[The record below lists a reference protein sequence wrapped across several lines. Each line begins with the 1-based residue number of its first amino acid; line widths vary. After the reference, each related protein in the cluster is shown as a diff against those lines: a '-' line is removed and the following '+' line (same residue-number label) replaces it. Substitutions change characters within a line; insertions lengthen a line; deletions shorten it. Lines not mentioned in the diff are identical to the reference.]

1 MPTHILRWVT
11 GDPGQPGYNLGL
23 INSVTNVVNGKPHY
37 NFTNLDNLIDLL
49 WQNGLRPGFELMGSA
64 SGYFTDFEDK
74 KQVVEWKNMVAVIAK
89 RYIDKYGLEYVS
101 QWNFET
107 WNEPSNHDFDD
118 VNMTIQGFLN
128 YYDAS
133 SEGLKEV
140 SPFLRF
146 GGPGDSCH
154 SPPHTPYCWTML
166 SHCFNG
172 TNFFTGETGVR
183 LDYIALHKK
192 GGGSSL
198 HILEQEVETTQE
210 IQKHFPGYKPVP
222 LYNDE
227 ADPLVGWS
235 KPQVWR
241 ADVTYASM
249 VVKGGGS
256 SLHIL
261 EQEVETTQ
269 EIQKH
274 FPGYKPVP
282 LYNDEADPLVGWSKP
297 QVWRADVTY
306 ASMVVKVIDQH
317 QNLIIA
323 KPHNSI
329 NYTLLSNDNAFLNY
343 HPHYFTQRT
352 LTTRFQMNLTKPPH
366 VQMVRKPVLTVMGL
380 LALLGEKQISSDI
393 GASGESVNMTL
404 GVIASTHETAIPGT
418 SDSWQS
424 TILIYNSNDN
434 NTSSDVGYVTVN
446 LNNYPSQLGLVYVT
460 YYLDNNT
467 TNPYLQWKNIG
478 SPDFPTIEQFKQLR
492 KAENPLELKTESV
505 EKKCEK
511 QISSDIGASGESVNM
526 TLGVIASTH
535 ETAIPGTSDSWQS
548 TILIYNSN
556 DNNTSSDVGY
566 VTVNLNN
573 YPSQLGLVYVTYYL
587 DNNTTNPYL
596 QWKNIGSPDFPTIEQ
611 FKQLRKAE
619 EPLVV
624 GPLAFPSSGRLT
636 LKTELP
642 IPSLFLIHICAKPKV
657 PPDQVTGLRIMALTK
672 GQVVIVW
679 KDGCVNS
686 KCLKTFEVEFSEDA
700 KIYRR
705 INAGDTIFTLFVYV
719 SGKKIDNSGIEF
731 KCVCSC
737 RISHYL
743 AIKKYI
749 QYKTIT
755 IICRCRKCSRLLLFS
770 RLTSSS
776 GIYVGSNSNRTPK
789 WKFQGKEISREQI
802 SSKQWRN
809 NANFKMKLS
818 EGTREERFKVN
829 HIDRTAK

>member
-1 MPTHILRWVT
+1 
-11 GDPGQPGYNLGL
+11 
-23 INSVTNVVNGKPHY
+23 
-37 NFTNLDNLIDLL
+37 
-49 WQNGLRPGFELMGSA
+49 MGSA

-128 YYDAS
+128 YYDAC

-154 SPPHTPYCWTML
+154 SPPHTPYCWAML

-183 LDYIALHKK
+183 LDYIALHK
-192 GGGSSL
+192 
-198 HILEQEVETTQE
+198 
-210 IQKHFPGYKPVP
+210 
-222 LYNDE
+222 
-227 ADPLVGWS
+227 
-235 KPQVWR
+235 
-241 ADVTYASM
+241 
-249 VVKGGGS
+249 KGGGS

-393 GASGESVNMTL
+393 GASRESVNMTL

-434 NTSSDVGYVTVN
+434 D
-446 LNNYPSQLGLVYVT
+446 
-460 YYLDNNT
+460 
-467 TNPYLQWKNIG
+467 
-478 SPDFPTIEQFKQLR
+478 
-492 KAENPLELKTESV
+492 
-505 EKKCEK
+505 
-511 QISSDIGASGESVNM
+511 
-526 TLGVIASTH
+526 
-535 ETAIPGTSDSWQS
+535 
-548 TILIYNSN
+548 
-556 DNNTSSDVGY
+556 TSSDVGY

-624 GPLAFPSSGRLT
+624 GPLAFPSSGRLM
-636 LKTELP
+636 LKAELP

-719 SGKKIDNSGIEF
+719 SEKAEVSGFYRVRAVDYWGQPGEY
-731 KCVCSC
+731 S
-737 RISHYL
+737 L
-743 AIKKYI
+743 PEKY
-749 QYKTIT
+749 T
-755 IICRCRKCSRLLLFS
+755 
-770 RLTSSS
+770 
-776 GIYVGSNSNRTPK
+776 
-789 WKFQGKEISREQI
+789 
-802 SSKQWRN
+802 
-809 NANFKMKLS
+809 
-818 EGTREERFKVN
+818 EE
-829 HIDRTAK
+829 H

>member
-1 MPTHILRWVT
+1 MVCLRIVCLLGVLLLQNQHVLKHVAATSYTVT
-11 GDPGQPGYNLGL
+11 VDAETPQRDLKHFWKSTGFCPPLPHDQADKYDLSKDQQLNLAY
-23 INSVTNVVNGKPHY
+23 ISSVPHRGIEQVRIHWLLELVTINVVNGKPHY

-107 WNEPSNHDFDD
+107 WNEPSNHAFDD

-128 YYDAS
+128 YYDAC

-154 SPPHTPYCWTML
+154 SPPHSPYCWAML

-192 GGGSSL
+192 GGGSS
-198 HILEQEVETTQE
+198 
-210 IQKHFPGYKPVP
+210 
-222 LYNDE
+222 
-227 ADPLVGWS
+227 
-235 KPQVWR
+235 R
-241 ADVTYASM
+241 
-249 VVKGGGS
+249 
-256 SLHIL
+256 HIL

-380 LALLGEKQISSDI
+380 LALLG
-393 GASGESVNMTL
+393 
-404 GVIASTHETAIPGT
+404 
-418 SDSWQS
+418 
-424 TILIYNSNDN
+424 
-434 NTSSDVGYVTVN
+434 
-446 LNNYPSQLGLVYVT
+446 
-460 YYLDNNT
+460 
-467 TNPYLQWKNIG
+467 
-478 SPDFPTIEQFKQLR
+478 
-492 KAENPLELKTESV
+492 
-505 EKKCEK
+505 
-511 QISSDIGASGESVNM
+511 
-526 TLGVIASTH
+526 
-535 ETAIPGTSDSWQS
+535 
-548 TILIYNSN
+548 
-556 DNNTSSDVGY
+556 
-566 VTVNLNN
+566 
-573 YPSQLGLVYVTYYL
+573 LVYVTYYL

-636 LKTELP
+636 LKAELP

-719 SGKKIDNSGIEF
+719 SEKAEVSGFYRVRAVDYWGRPGEY
-731 KCVCSC
+731 S
-737 RISHYL
+737 L
-743 AIKKYI
+743 PEKY
-749 QYKTIT
+749 T
-755 IICRCRKCSRLLLFS
+755 
-770 RLTSSS
+770 
-776 GIYVGSNSNRTPK
+776 
-789 WKFQGKEISREQI
+789 
-802 SSKQWRN
+802 
-809 NANFKMKLS
+809 
-818 EGTREERFKVN
+818 EE
-829 HIDRTAK
+829 H